1 MVVESQIVKFQPYS
15 AQNGRILLNSLI
27 FWLNIPSSLGIV
39 LGEEGEGHA
48 GVGQNLAVI
57 VEQEPGQDWQGAVY
71 LGHTDRFRNNSV
83 TIEFDEVLSC
93 FKLLQ
98 AALDIGGNNIDLDK
112 TMICRLQTIQIPIQ
126 KSWICCRF
134 YFENTLSKSM

>member
-1 MVVESQIVKFQPYS
+1 MEVESQIVKFQPYS

-57 VEQEPGQDWQGAVY
+57 VEQEPGQDWQGAGY
-71 LGHTDRFRNNSV
+71 LEGYVIT
-83 TIEFDEVLSC
+83 L
-93 FKLLQ
+93 
-98 AALDIGGNNIDLDK
+98 
-112 TMICRLQTIQIPIQ
+112 ICGV
-126 KSWICCRF
+126 
-134 YFENTLSKSM
+134 